1 MNSLSVTDYISLM
14 YNYIIEIFEKKIE
27 LSIQPNT
34 TLVNNKD
41 KDLFN
46 DSIRFYEFI
55 LKTIESV
62 KYNFSLLKES
72 RYKSLLE
79 DIESLNY
86 FNEIIKCSQRRK
98 K

>member
-14 YNYIIEIFEKKIE
+14 YNYITEIFEKKIE

-72 RYKSLLE
+72 RYKLLLE

>member
-46 DSIRFYEFI
+46 DSIRFYEIENTLMKNI
-55 LKTIESV
+55 LSIV
-62 KYNFSLLKES
+62 RHFVNM
-72 RYKSLLE
+72 LLE
-79 DIESLNY
+79 RNIYL
-86 FNEIIKCSQRRK
+86 
-98 K
+98 

>member
-1 MNSLSVTDYISLM
+1 M
-14 YNYIIEIFEKKIE
+14 FEKKIE

>member
-14 YNYIIEIFEKKIE
+14 YNYITEIFEEKIE

-46 DSIRFYEFI
+46 DSIRFYEIENTLMKNI
-55 LKTIESV
+55 LSIV
-62 KYNFSLLKES
+62 RHFVNM
-72 RYKSLLE
+72 LLE
-79 DIESLNY
+79 RNIYL
-86 FNEIIKCSQRRK
+86 
-98 K
+98 

>member
-1 MNSLSVTDYISLM
+1 MNSLSVTDYISSM
-14 YNYIIEIFEKKIE
+14 YNYITEIFEKKIE

>member
-14 YNYIIEIFEKKIE
+14 YNYITEIFEKKIE

-46 DSIRFYEFI
+46 DSIRFYEIENTLMKNI
-55 LKTIESV
+55 LSIV
-62 KYNFSLLKES
+62 RHFVNM
-72 RYKSLLE
+72 LLE
-79 DIESLNY
+79 RNIYL
-86 FNEIIKCSQRRK
+86 
-98 K
+98 

>member
-14 YNYIIEIFEKKIE
+14 YNYITEIFEKKIE

-34 TLVNNKD
+34 TLINNKD

-86 FNEIIKCSQRRK
+86 FMKLLNAHKE
-98 K
+98 

>member
-14 YNYIIEIFEKKIE
+14 YNYITEIFEKKIE

>member
-1 MNSLSVTDYISLM
+1 M
-14 YNYIIEIFEKKIE
+14 
-27 LSIQPNT
+27 
-34 TLVNNKD
+34 VNNKD

-86 FNEIIKCSQRRK
+86 FMKLLNAHKEEKNDYTIYEKMI
-98 K
+98 

>member
-14 YNYIIEIFEKKIE
+14 YNYITEISEKKIE

>member
-14 YNYIIEIFEKKIE
+14 YNYITEIFEKKIE

-62 KYNFSLLKES
+62 KYNFSSSKNHVISHCLKNREFGLL
-72 RYKSLLE
+72 Y
-79 DIESLNY
+79 
-86 FNEIIKCSQRRK
+86 EIIKCSQRRK

>member
-1 MNSLSVTDYISLM
+1 MSDFIKLIKRVN
-14 YNYIIEIFEKKIE
+14 
-27 LSIQPNT
+27 
-34 TLVNNKD
+34 NNKD